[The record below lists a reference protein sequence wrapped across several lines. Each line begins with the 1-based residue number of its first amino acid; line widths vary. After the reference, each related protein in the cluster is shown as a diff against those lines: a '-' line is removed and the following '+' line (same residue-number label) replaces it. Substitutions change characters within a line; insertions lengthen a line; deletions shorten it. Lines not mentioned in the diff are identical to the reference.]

1 MSEDITYCLNKD
13 CKKKEC
19 ERHASHIKDKAI
31 PHSFAMF
38 DCSTDKPHKWA
49 ISRPI
54 NDISLN
60 GREYVCN
67 DKNEVMLFYAEV
79 EALAYLST
87 QGYNKAG
94 MEREG
99 IEIVEMQENGD
110 YYEPIVR

>member
-13 CKKKEC
+13 CKKTKC

-38 DCSTDKPHKWA
+38 DCSDEKLHKWA

-54 NDISLN
+54 NGSLLN

-67 DKNEVMLFYAEV
+67 ENGKIKLYDNFNDAWID
-79 EALAYLST
+79 LAFH
-87 QGYNKAG
+87 GYDTG
-94 MEREG
+94 DMEREG
-99 IEIVEMQENGD
+99 IEIVEMQKNGD

>member
-13 CKKKEC
+13 CTKKKC
-19 ERHASHIKDKAI
+19 ERHASHIKNKAI

-38 DCSTDKPHKWA
+38 DCSADKPRKWA
-49 ISRPI
+49 ISRPK
-54 NDISLN
+54 NGISLN

-67 DKNEVMLFYAEV
+67 DRNEVMLFYAEV

-87 QGYNKAG
+87 QGYNKVS

-110 YYEPIVR
+110 HYEPIVR

>member
-38 DCSTDKPHKWA
+38 DCSAEKPSLWA

-54 NDISLN
+54 NGISLN

-67 DKNEVMLFYAEV
+67 ENGKVKLYNDINTAMLD
-79 EALAYLST
+79 LAFH
-87 QGYNKAG
+87 GYNTG
-94 MEREG
+94 IMEREG

-110 YYEPIVR
+110 YYVPIVR